1 MPRLGSSITYWYQ
14 APFFNETIV
23 FALKFVAGRLE
34 KEVLGLLPPSMTSGI
49 RVLPP
54 PYGTDSAWFGALSIG
69 NLSTFPTS

>member
-1 MPRLGSSITYWYQ
+1 MKLVADDDNWYK
-14 APFFNETIV
+14 TIV
-23 FALKFVAGRLE
+23 LAGVCACMPGLAGRLE